1 MVSIA
6 MKPNPFKE
14 KIAGVKLSE
23 ADSGEELSTLN
34 NLSSYPTGVALNC
47 SIDFFNIQPETNYT
61 LVVTAN
67 FPSGESH
74 PFHATNVY
82 IPKSSI
88 SAPDNEGYGKAA
100 GDFAFDLTLMEKG
113 DLFLLFALIKGDKV
127 ADTFYCYYYFG
138 GGING

>member
-14 KIAGVKLSE
+14 KIAGVKLFE

-34 NLSSYPTGVALNC
+34 NLSSYPIGLALNC

-67 FPSGESH
+67 FPSRA
-74 PFHATNVY
+74 PYPVHATNIY
-82 IPKSSI
+82 IPAFEHFRLPIARIMEKH
-88 SAPDNEGYGKAA
+88 A

-113 DLFLLFALIKGDKV
+113 DLFLLFALTKGSE
-127 ADTFYCYYYFG
+127 ATDTFYCYYYFG
-138 GGING
+138 VV

>member
-14 KIAGVKLSE
+14 KIAGVKLFE

-34 NLSSYPTGVALNC
+34 NLPRYPIGVPLIC

-67 FPSGESH
+67 FPNGESY
-74 PFHATNVY
+74 PVHATNVY
-82 IPKSSI
+82 IPESNI
-88 SAPDNEGYGKAA
+88 SAPDNEGYGKAT
-100 GDFAFDLTLMEKG
+100 GDFAFDLTLVEKG
-113 DLFLLFALIKGDKV
+113 DLFLLFSLIKDNKDT
-127 ADTFYCYYYFG
+127 DTFYCYYYFG
-138 GGING
+138 GGINE

>member
-14 KIAGVKLSE
+14 KIAAVKLFE

-34 NLSSYPTGVALNC
+34 KLSSYPTGVALNC

-82 IPKSSI
+82 IPRSII

-100 GDFAFDLTLMEKG
+100 GNFTFDLTLMEKG
-113 DLFLLFALIKGDKV
+113 DLFLLFALIKGDEV
-127 ADTFYCYYYFG
+127 TDTFYCYYYFG
-138 GGING
+138 GGINE

>member
-6 MKPNPFKE
+6 MKSNPFKE
-14 KIAGVKLSE
+14 KIAGVKLFE

-34 NLSSYPTGVALNC
+34 NLPRYPIGVPLIC

-67 FPSGESH
+67 FPNGESY
-74 PFHATNVY
+74 PVHATNVY
-82 IPKSSI
+82 IPESNI

-100 GDFAFDLTLMEKG
+100 GDFTFDLNLMEKG
-113 DLFLLFALIKGDKV
+113 DVPVILFDQRR
-127 ADTFYCYYYFG
+127 
-138 GGING
+138 

>member
-34 NLSSYPTGVALNC
+34 KLSSYPTGVALNC

-61 LVVTAN
+61 LI
-67 FPSGESH
+67 PSMLR
-74 PFHATNVY
+74 T
-82 IPKSSI
+82 SI
-88 SAPDNEGYGKAA
+88 YQSQAFQPLIMKGTGKRP
-100 GDFAFDLTLMEKG
+100 GILP
-113 DLFLLFALIKGDKV
+113 LI
-127 ADTFYCYYYFG
+127 
-138 GGING
+138 

>member
-14 KIAGVKLSE
+14 KIAGVKLFE

-34 NLSSYPTGVALNC
+34 NLPRYPIGVPLIC

-67 FPSGESH
+67 FPNGKSY
-74 PFHATNVY
+74 PVHATNVY
-82 IPKSSI
+82 IPESNI

-100 GDFAFDLTLMEKG
+100 GDFAFDLTLVEKG
-113 DLFLLFALIKGDKV
+113 DLFLLFSLIKDNKDT
-127 ADTFYCYYYFG
+127 DTFYCYYYFG
-138 GGING
+138 GGINE